1 MDVKSG
7 KTNLFIQA
15 QQATS
20 SEEKITAEKKTA
32 APVAPIVSVIAEKT
46 APVRSGAT
54 TKTEIQLSAS
64 ATQAQLSNRLAQTLK
79 TDFAQKKTNNPVL
92 QNATADHSGEV
103 RGSKKWE
110 FFPHFPFIKFKFTR
124 DFNDKNVKHN
134 IPKTLSTGNG
144 DDKVDIQMGGD
155 GRVHVKVND
164 KEAWSGT
171 PEQFKYLTID
181 TGSGMDVVNNSV
193 EGATI
198 NTGEGNDTVNN
209 NASGTNID
217 TGRGDDD
224 VFSIGGRNIIGTG
237 SGKDVVVSTGDLNQ
251 IRTGDGDDIV
261 QTNGQDNKVWTGLG
275 LDSIVGSGD
284 NNILST
290 GGDEDYVKFQGHNN
304 DVWAGSGY
312 DEIDVAGNRNRI
324 HGQEGVDTIS
334 LNGSNNAIDAGL
346 GDDRINVQ
354 GNLNLIQGS
363 DGDDTI
369 RSKGDENKIYGG
381 AGADTIFNAGNKNM
395 INPGAGRDKVIEASP
410 WPGTDASQV
419 ATNTTFEASEEEIR
433 EELSPF
439 GDPFK
444 P

>member
-7 KTNLFIQA
+7 KANLFIQA
-15 QQATS
+15 QEATS
-20 SEEKITAEKKTA
+20 SEAKIAEEKKTA
-32 APVAPIVSVIAEKT
+32 APLTPIVAVMAEKK

-54 TKTEIQLSAS
+54 AKAEAQMSAS
-64 ATQAQLSNRLAQTLK
+64 ATQAELSNRLDQKLK

-92 QNATADHSGEV
+92 QNATAQHGGDV
-103 RGSKKWE
+103 RGSRKIE
-110 FFPHFPFIKFKFTR
+110 YLPNFPFFRFR
-124 DFNDKNVKHN
+124 FSPDWNDLRKTHNV
-134 IPKTLSTGNG
+134 PKTLSTGNG
-144 DDKVDIQMGGD
+144 DDRVDIQMGSD

-181 TGSGMDVVNNSV
+181 TGSGNDVVNNIV

-209 NASGTNID
+209 HASGTNID
-217 TGRGDDD
+217 TGRGEDD
-224 VFSIGGRNIIGTG
+224 VYSTGGRNIIGTG
-237 SGKDVVVSTGDLNQ
+237 SGKDVVVSAGDLNQ

-261 QTNGQDNKVWTGLG
+261 RTNGQDNKVWTGLG
-275 LDSIVGSGD
+275 IDAIDGSGD

-290 GGDEDYVKFQGHNN
+290 GDDQDYVKFQGHNN

-312 DEIDVAGNRNRI
+312 DQMDVAGNRNRI
-324 HGQEGVDTIS
+324 HGQEGVDTIN

-395 INPGAGRDKVIEASP
+395 INPGAGRDKVNEAFP
-410 WPGTDASQV
+410 WPGTDASQLG
-419 ATNTTFEASEEEIR
+419 TNTTFEATEEELR
-433 EELSPF
+433 EEISII
-439 GDPFK
+439 DPLIK